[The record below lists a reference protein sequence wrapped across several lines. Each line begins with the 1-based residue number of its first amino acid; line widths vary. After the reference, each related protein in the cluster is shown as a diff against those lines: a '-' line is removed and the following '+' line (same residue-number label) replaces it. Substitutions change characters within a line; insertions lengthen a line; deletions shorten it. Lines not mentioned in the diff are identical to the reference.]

1 MDNNNALDV
10 SNQKVIVDERVTT
23 DIVMDEDYKKSYIE
37 HNSGSPSTSTSEQ
50 IFVKKSKTASY
61 FNVLFSGFALL
72 SDGYQSGVISFV
84 NLFLGKIYGAEV
96 FNADMKS
103 RLSYAMFVGAIV
115 GQLGKSTDSETFQ
128 Q

>member
-1 MDNNNALDV
+1 MSGNDNMIDGNAPKPVLDERIV
-10 SNQKVIVDERVTT
+10 DLAPDRDQKVINSARHT
-23 DIVMDEDYKKSYIE
+23 DNSANASSIHSESEDGLVNKPKSR
-37 HNSGSPSTSTSEQ
+37 
-50 IFVKKSKTASY
+50 TASY

-84 NLFLGKIYGAEV
+84 NLFLGKIYGPDV

-115 GQLGKSTDSETFQ
+115 GQLGKVF
-128 Q
+128 